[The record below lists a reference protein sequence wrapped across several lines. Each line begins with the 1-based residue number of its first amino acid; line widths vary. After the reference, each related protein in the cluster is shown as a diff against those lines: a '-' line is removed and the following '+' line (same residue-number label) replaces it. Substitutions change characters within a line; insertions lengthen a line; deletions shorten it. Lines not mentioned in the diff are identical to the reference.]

1 MTPAINLLKK
11 HKVAFQLHEYA
22 HDPSVDSY
30 GEEAAQLLSLPA
42 KQIFKTLV
50 VELEDGKLA
59 VGIVPVD
66 GLLSV
71 KSIARHM
78 GHKKAKMADKD
89 AVARSSGYVL
99 GGVSP
104 LGQKR
109 LLPTVID
116 NSAKAFATML
126 VSGGRRGLDIELAP
140 TDLARLCKASFG
152 DIATD

>member
-11 HKVAFQLHEYA
+11 HKVTFELHEYA
-22 HDPSVDSY
+22 HDPAADSY

-42 KQIFKTLV
+42 EQIFKTLV

-71 KSIARHM
+71 KSMAREL
-78 GHKKAKMADKD
+78 GHKKAKMANKD
-89 AVARSSGYVL
+89 AVSRSSGYVL

-116 NSAKAFATML
+116 NSAKVFATML

-140 TDLARLCKASFG
+140 TDLAKLCKASFG
-152 DIATD
+152 DIAAD